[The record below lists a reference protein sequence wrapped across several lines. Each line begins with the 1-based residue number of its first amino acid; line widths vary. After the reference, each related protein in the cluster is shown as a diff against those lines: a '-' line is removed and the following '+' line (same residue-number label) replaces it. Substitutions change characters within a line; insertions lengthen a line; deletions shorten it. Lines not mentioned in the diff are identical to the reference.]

1 MPGAVTD
8 LVIDYAQTTTTAFFV
23 KWTKPV
29 PGPTL
34 PVSEYQ
40 VTITDVDSGTEIV
53 KTTHLLE
60 HYEVPAGQVGKST
73 KVVVSVGSNK
83 VSAAD
88 NTLDVT
94 EATFR
99 PFFKAAKPA
108 YDMNDR
114 RAIKVE
120 WAKGGSPTDEHTLVR
135 STATAYDSDPSSNFE
150 TICVDHDATA
160 TQGTIVNVPD
170 ADLV

>member
-8 LVIDYAQTTTTAFFV
+8 LVIDYAQTTTTAFFI

-40 VTITDVDSGTEIV
+40 VTITDVDSGIEIV

-73 KVVVSVGSNK
+73 QVVVSVGSNK

-99 PFFKAAKPA
+99 PFFKAAAPA
-108 YDMNDR
+108 TDLTDP
-114 RAIKVE
+114 RAIKIE
-120 WAKGGSPTDEHTLVR
+120 WADGGSPVNEHTLVR

-150 TICVDHDATA
+150 TLCVASNPTA
-160 TQGTIVNVPD
+160 TQGTVVSVT